1 MVETILTILAGLIG
15 IAGIIIKS
23 RYSKGSSK
31 KRNDHERDKEIA
43 EKDHPAKSKRLSD
56 LLDAAK
62 LRNAKKGSD
71 SSSR

>member
-1 MVETILTILAGLIG
+1 MIELITIILS
-15 IAGIIIKS
+15 IIVGFIQWYNESEKV
-23 RYSKGSSK
+23 K

-43 EKDHPAKSKRLSD
+43 RKDHIAKSRRLSD
-56 LLDAAK
+56 LLDAVK